1 MKLKRSFYNLFFN
14 ILSQI
19 VTFSL
24 GIILPRLFLTNL
36 GSEVNGLVSSVGQVF
51 ACVGL
56 LEAGIGVTTIQA
68 LYKPISQNDKIEIN
82 RILAASQ
89 KDYIRIGSIYT
100 VCVAGVAVLYPFI
113 VQSEISRWQVVA
125 VVLFTGIGNAINF
138 LLQQNYV
145 VLLSAEGKGYVITNL
160 NLIVNILVNIT
171 KAILLMQGHDIV
183 VVTASQLIITLLR
196 IILLRVYLKK
206 EYDWLDFSVE
216 PNYEALSKRKYVL
229 VQQLSY
235 FVYSNTDIIILTAFC
250 DLKVVSVYTIYN
262 LVIGMIEGVISA
274 FSSSVVFA
282 LGLLYNEDKSR
293 FKKIFEIFDAGYM
306 TLVFA
311 CFTVTYIAML
321 PFLQLY
327 TKGISDI
334 NYLDEKLAF
343 LFVFLKMIAT
353 LRSQS
358 QNAINFA
365 GHFKETQKSAVG
377 EMMINLIVTI
387 VGVITIGIY
396 GALFGSIVAT
406 MYRGI
411 FVTNYVNKN
420 ILKNS
425 KKECKKKYLHW
436 SINLGLFAII
446 SFIGKQVVV
455 SVENY
460 IQLIEIMIPCT
471 ILTMLIYFGVLLI
484 EKPMF
489 VKEICGFIKGKFR
502 GRG

>member
-68 LYKPISQNDKIEIN
+68 LYKPISQNDKIGIN

-311 CFTVTYIAML
+311 CFTVTYIA
-321 PFLQLY
+321 
-327 TKGISDI
+327 
-334 NYLDEKLAF
+334 
-343 LFVFLKMIAT
+343 
-353 LRSQS
+353 
-358 QNAINFA
+358 
-365 GHFKETQKSAVG
+365 
-377 EMMINLIVTI
+377 
-387 VGVITIGIY
+387 
-396 GALFGSIVAT
+396 LFGSIVAT

>member
-24 GIILPRLFLTNL
+24 GIIIPRLFLTNL
-36 GSEVNGLVSSVGQVF
+36 GSEANGLVSSIGQIF

-56 LEAGIGVTTIQA
+56 LEAGIGATTMQA

-82 RILAASQ
+82 RILAASH
-89 KDYIRIGSIYT
+89 KDYIRIGLIYMT
-100 VCVAGVAVLYPFI
+100 CVAGVAILYPAI
-113 VQSEISRWQVVA
+113 VQSEISQWQVVA
-125 VVLFTGIGNAINF
+125 VVLFTGMGNAINF

-145 VLLSAEGKGYVITNL
+145 LLLSAEGKSYVITNL

-171 KAILLMQGHDIV
+171 KAILLMKGYDIV

-196 IILLRVYLKK
+196 IGLLRIYLKK
-206 EYDWLDFSVE
+206 EYGWLDFSVT

-229 VQQLSY
+229 IQQLSY
-235 FVYSNTDIIILTAFC
+235 FVYSNTDIVILTAFC

-262 LVIGMIEGVISA
+262 LVMGMVEGIIGA

-282 LGLLYNEDKSR
+282 LGLLYNEDKVR

-311 CFTVTYIAML
+311 CFTVTYIAIL

-327 TKGISDI
+327 TKGVSDI
-334 NYLDEKLAF
+334 NYLDGKLAL
-343 LFVFLKMIAT
+343 LFVLLKMIAT

-358 QNAINFA
+358 QNTINFA

-377 EMMINLIVTI
+377 EMIINLVVTI

-396 GALFGSIVAT
+396 GALLGSIVAT

-411 FVTNYVNKN
+411 FVTNYVNRN

-425 KKECKKKYLHW
+425 KKECFGKYLHW
-436 SINLGLFAII
+436 GINLGLFIFI
-446 SFIGKQVVV
+446 SFIGKQVIGF
-455 SVENY
+455 VESY
-460 IQLIEIMIPCT
+460 VQLIRVMIPCT
-471 ILTMLIYFGVLLI
+471 ILIMLTYFGVFLL
-484 EKPMF
+484 EKP
-489 VKEICGFIKGKFR
+489 VVIKEICVFVKRKFKIR
-502 GRG
+502 G